1 MKTSIYNK
9 VRTARRGS
17 LALLFATLFLA
28 PTMTSCVDTI
38 ILPDDMTVDED
49 FWKKKAD
56 VELMVNGAYLNMIAD
71 NVVSKLIVW
80 GGLRSDEFI
89 PNTAIT
95 GTLMENLRDINL
107 ANIQTDNQFAN
118 WGPLYTTINSCN
130 IVLKKAAAV
139 MGEDPSYTKGDYLAH
154 CSQMLALRS
163 LCYFYLVRNFR
174 DVPYTSEAFMSSS
187 QDRNIAQSAP
197 TVVLQ
202 HCIDDL
208 LTAEKNA
215 VEAGAYNDWRRVGY
229 FTRDAIQA
237 LLADIYLW
245 RASVLHSSSDYE
257 QAIAYCDKVIASKQ
271 KQHSQGGGSAETQ
284 DYWLSNGATA
294 FRDLFIYQNA
304 EESILELQINTN
316 DGCQALCQYYNRIS
330 SGNAAPYLY
339 ASKIFMYGTDGVV
352 FQDPKVT
359 DWRGFMSTYNKDKTV
374 DEFSVL
380 EIRKFVSDSY
390 GYAPSSITS
399 SYEEK
404 NRSWNNTGCQQN
416 YMVYRLTDVML
427 MKAEALV
434 ALAKLED
441 AATEEEQTE
450 TNATA
455 ATTENP
461 HVREA
466 FNLVRVVN
474 ARSLETVTDSMTWD
488 NYKKKDMEE
497 LVLEERARELA
508 FEGKR
513 WYDLLRYNYRHM
525 EGVDYS
531 TILASQSG
539 EYPETSEAML
549 TLVKRKLSTKGDAVT
564 SKMGTE
570 PTLYMPVYESDL
582 KVCPV
587 LKQMPTYSSNKNYG
601 KNY

>member
-1 MKTSIYNK
+1 M
-9 VRTARRGS
+9 
-17 LALLFATLFLA
+17 ALVFASLFLA
-28 PTMTSCVDTI
+28 PTLTSCVDTI

-80 GGLRSDEFI
+80 GGLRSDELI
-89 PNTAIT
+89 PNTKIT
-95 GTLMENLRDINL
+95 GTLMEDLRDINL
-107 ANIQTDNQFAN
+107 ANIQTDNQFVN

-130 IVLKKAAAV
+130 IVLKKAELV

-154 CSQMLALRS
+154 CSQMLALRA

-174 DVPYTSEAFMSSS
+174 DVPYTAEAFMSSS
-187 QDRNIAQSAP
+187 QNRNIAQSAP
-197 TVVLQ
+197 ATVLQ

-208 LTAEKNA
+208 LTAESNA
-215 VEAGAYNDWRRVGY
+215 VKASAYNDWRRVGY
-229 FTRDAIQA
+229 FTKDAIQA

-245 RASVLHSSSDYE
+245 RGSVLHSSSDYE
-257 QAIAYCDKVIASKQ
+257 QAIAYCDKVIASK
-271 KQHSQGGGSAETQ
+271 KEQHSSTGGTTGTQ
-284 DYWLSNGATA
+284 DYWLSDGATS

-304 EESILELQINTN
+304 EESILELQINSN

-330 SGNAAPYLY
+330 SGNASPYLY
-339 ASKIFMYGTDGVV
+339 ASKIYMYGEDGSV
-352 FQDPKVT
+352 FTDPKVT
-359 DWRGFMSTYNKDKTV
+359 DWRGFMSTYNKDQSV

-380 EIRKFVSDSY
+380 EIRKFVSNSY
-390 GYAPSSITS
+390 GYVPSSTTS

-404 NRSWNNTGCQQN
+404 NRSWNSTGYQQN
-416 YMVYRLTDVML
+416 YMVYRLSDIML

-434 ALAKLED
+434 ALAQLENAAD
-441 AATEEEQTE
+441 EEEEAAT
-450 TNATA
+450 AT
-455 ATTENP
+455 TTENP
-461 HVREA
+461 RLREA

-474 ARSLETVTDSMTWD
+474 ARSLETPTDSMTWD
-488 NYKKKDMEE
+488 NYKKKDMEV

-531 TILASQSG
+531 TILANQGSD
-539 EYPETSEAML
+539 YPKTSEDML
-549 TLVKRKLSTKGDAVT
+549 KLVKRKLSTKGDAVV
-564 SKMGTE
+564 SKMDTE
-570 PTLYMPVYESDL
+570 PTLYLPVNESDL

-587 LKQMPTYSSNKNYG
+587 LKQMPTYSSNNNYG